1 MAGRLTAWAGHVAD
15 GLYPRICPGC
25 GEASDRAARHLCWD
39 CHARI
44 ELYTQSLC
52 DRCGRFAEG
61 HVGHTFICGACKAA
75 TPHFDRAR
83 AAGRFTGLLRETL
96 HRFKYGQALWL
107 KHDLADLLEGCLAAH
122 FTPDAIDAVVP
133 VPLHP
138 VRQRERSY
146 NQSALLA
153 QTLAERLDRRCD
165 TRSLVRDHQTETQ
178 THLDAAHRRMNM
190 LGAFRVTR
198 PEWVR
203 QRVVLLVDDV
213 MTTGATLDAC
223 ARVLKKAG
231 ARAVWA
237 VTAARG

>member
-1 MAGRLTAWAGHVAD
+1 MAGQLTTWAGHVAD
-15 GLYPRICPGC
+15 KLYPRICPGC
-25 GEASDRAARHLCWD
+25 GEASDREARHLCWA
-39 CHARI
+39 CRARI

-52 DRCGRFAEG
+52 DCCGRFAEG
-61 HVGHTFICGACKAA
+61 HVGHTFICGACKAVA
-75 TPHFDRAR
+75 PHFDRAR

-107 KHDLADLLEGCLAAH
+107 KNDLADLLGGCLAAH

-146 NQSALLA
+146 NQSDLLA
-153 QTLAERLDRRCD
+153 QALAERLDRRHD
-165 TRSLVRDHQTETQ
+165 ARSLVRLHQTETQ

-190 LGAFRVTR
+190 LGAFHVAR

-203 QRVVLLVDDV
+203 QRRILLVDDV
-213 MTTGATLDAC
+213 MTTGATLDEC
-223 ARVLKKAG
+223 ARALKKAG